1 MTQLVLTEEERQLLR
16 DAVVRIRA
24 RAMALVFAM
33 TGGFGLFFAT
43 IWLVI
48 RGGANVGQHLGLLRS
63 YFPGFEVTWAGSLI
77 GFAYGALLGGAIGWC
92 VASVYNRMADAR
104 GAE

>member
-1 MTQLVLTEEERQLLR
+1 VTQLVLTEEDRQLVR

-43 IWLVI
+43 VWLVI
-48 RGGANVGQHLGLLRS
+48 RGGPNVGRHLGLLRS
-63 YFPGFEVTWAGSLI
+63 YFPGFEVTWAGSLV
-77 GFAYGALLGGAIGWC
+77 GLAYGALLGGAIGWC
-92 VASVYNRMADAR
+92 VAWVYNRVADAR
-104 GAE
+104 RAE